1 MLDVPDYRLETSRNG
16 RAWTIASEGSL
27 NPEETFFFNFVTPTS
42 GTRAVRFVR
51 LTLLGPQLI
60 ATCSE
65 ITEQSGCR
73 FIDFRGWLH
82 EVQIAASREP
92 HWPQK
97 ANPSGDAKPHW
108 AHRNVT
114 TSGRSPHP

>member
-60 ATCSE
+60 ATCS
-65 ITEQSGCR
+65 
-73 FIDFRGWLH
+73 
-82 EVQIAASREP
+82 

-97 ANPSGDAKPHW
+97 ANPSGDANPHW

-114 TSGRSPHP
+114 ISGRSPHP